1 MDILKTLKEEQKEYK
16 NTLLEDIQDRD
27 GAAVT
32 MSPEGKSP
40 AAQTLFPT
48 SYSRD
53 AKKVLLKRI
62 PTTSME
68 DFLMKLQLLQNM
80 QAKQEAEQQQTEQ
93 QPDEQQVAAN
103 EEFLNSVLTFL
114 SEKKVINMFG
124 PKTLNSLAALSV
136 AGGIGLGARA
146 FEKSMDSKDSPI
158 TSKAPLS
165 KAPEKQTLKINN
177 LKKSTEKPA
186 EAKEEKPTDVVGD
199 ILVPHLKEM
208 EGWRARRYKDSKG
221 LPTVGH
227 GALIDGSF
235 VGTMEKVFPY
245 QSKEWR
251 QKVASGNT
259 ELTAAQ
265 GHELLTHQARQKHN
279 QVRDIIGH
287 ETFDSM
293 HPNLRMHIASEHFR
307 GMIKK
312 SPKAL
317 AMIRK
322 GDLKGASKEYL
333 NADDYRENTEN
344 SIGKRMK
351 NLSDALAQH
360 SEGVKIPQT
369 TEK

>member
-1 MDILKTLKEEQKEYK
+1 MDILKTLKEEQKEYHL
-16 NTLLEDIQDRD
+16 TLLEDIQDRD
-27 GAAVT
+27 GGSVT
-32 MSPEGKSP
+32 MTPGKSSP
-40 AAQTLFPT
+40 AAETLFPT
-48 SYSRD
+48 SYPRD
-53 AKKVLLKRI
+53 AKKIILKRI

-68 DFLMKLQLLQNM
+68 DFLMRLQLIQNM
-80 QAKQEAEQQQTEQ
+80 QAQQEAEQQEQ
-93 QPDEQQVAAN
+93 QPDEEQVAAN

-114 SEKKVINMFG
+114 NEKKVFNMFG
-124 PKTLNSLAALSV
+124 PKTMNTLAALSV
-136 AGGIGLGARA
+136 AGGMGLGAKA
-146 FEKSMDSKDSPI
+146 FEKSVDSKDSPI
-158 TSKAPLS
+158 SSKSSLS

-177 LKKSTEKPA
+177 LKKSTEKPV

-199 ILVPHLKEM
+199 MLVPHLKEM

-235 VGTMEKVFPY
+235 NKTLETVFPY

-251 QKVASGNT
+251 LKVASGNA
-259 ELTAAQ
+259 ELTRAQ
-265 GHELLTHQARQKHN
+265 GHDLLMHHARQKHD
-279 QVRDIIGH
+279 QVRDMIGH
-287 ETFDSM
+287 EQFDKM
-293 HPNLRMHIASEHFR
+293 HPELRTHIASEHFR

-333 NADDYRENTEN
+333 NADDYRENTDN

-351 NLSDALAQH
+351 MLSDALAKH
-360 SEGVKIPQT
+360 SEGAILPQNG
-369 TEK
+369 E

>member
-1 MDILKTLKEEQKEYK
+1 MDILKTLKEEQKEYHL
-16 NTLLEDIQDRD
+16 TLLEDIQDRD
-27 GAAVT
+27 GGSVT
-32 MSPEGKSP
+32 MIPGKSSP
-40 AAQTLFPT
+40 AAETLFPT
-48 SYSRD
+48 SYPRD
-53 AKKVLLKRI
+53 AKKIILKRI

-68 DFLMKLQLLQNM
+68 EFLMRLQLIQNM
-80 QAKQEAEQQQTEQ
+80 QAQQEAEQQEQ
-93 QPDEQQVAAN
+93 QPDEEQVAAN

-114 SEKKVINMFG
+114 SEKKVFNMFG
-124 PKTLNSLAALSV
+124 PKTMNTLAALSV
-136 AGGIGLGARA
+136 AGGIGLGGKA
-146 FEKSMDSKDSPI
+146 FEKSIDSKDNP
-158 TSKAPLS
+158 TSSKVSLS
-165 KAPEKQTLKINN
+165 KAPEKQTLKIND
-177 LKKSTEKPA
+177 LKKSTEKPV
-186 EAKEEKPTDVVGD
+186 EAKEEKPTNVVGD
-199 ILVPHLKEM
+199 LLVPHLKEM

-235 VGTMEKVFPY
+235 VGTMEKVFPH

-251 QKVASGNT
+251 QKVAAGNM

-265 GHELLTHQARQKHN
+265 GHELLTHQARQKHD

-317 AMIRK
+317 ALIRK

-351 NLSDALAQH
+351 NLSDALAKY

>member
-1 MDILKTLKEEQKEYK
+1 MDILKTLKEEQKEYR
-16 NTLLEDIQDRD
+16 NILLEDIQDRD

-32 MSPEGKSP
+32 MTPDGKSP

-53 AKKVLLKRI
+53 AKKIILKRI

-80 QAKQEAEQQQTEQ
+80 QAKQEAQQAQAEQ

-103 EEFLNSVLTFL
+103 EEFLNDVRKFL
-114 SEKKVINMFG
+114 FEKKVINMFG
-124 PKTLNSLAALSV
+124 PKTLSSLAALSV
-136 AGGIGLGARA
+136 AGGIGLGGKA
-146 FEKSMDSKDSPI
+146 FEKSMGSTDTAI
-158 TSKAPLS
+158 TT
-165 KAPEKQTLKINN
+165 KAPEKQTLKIND
-177 LKKSTEKPA
+177 LKKSTEKPK
-186 EAKEEKPTDVVGD
+186 ETKEEKPTNVVGD
-199 ILVPHLKEM
+199 MLVPHLKEM

-251 QKVASGNT
+251 QKVASGNM

-265 GHELLTHQARQKHN
+265 GHELLTHQARQKHD
-279 QVRDIIGH
+279 QARDIIGH

-293 HPNLRMHIASEHFR
+293 HPELRMHIASEHFR
-307 GMIKK
+307 GMLKK
-312 SPKAL
+312 SPKVL

-322 GDLKGASKEYL
+322 GNLKGASTEYL

-351 NLSDALAQH
+351 KLSDALANH
-360 SEGVKIPQT
+360 SEGVIIPQP

>member
-1 MDILKTLKEEQKEYK
+1 
-16 NTLLEDIQDRD
+16 
-27 GAAVT
+27 
-32 MSPEGKSP
+32 
-40 AAQTLFPT
+40 
-48 SYSRD
+48 
-53 AKKVLLKRI
+53 
-62 PTTSME
+62 
-68 DFLMKLQLLQNM
+68 
-80 QAKQEAEQQQTEQ
+80 
-93 QPDEQQVAAN
+93 
-103 EEFLNSVLTFL
+103 
-114 SEKKVINMFG
+114 
-124 PKTLNSLAALSV
+124 
-136 AGGIGLGARA
+136 
-146 FEKSMDSKDSPI
+146 
-158 TSKAPLS
+158 
-165 KAPEKQTLKINN
+165 
-177 LKKSTEKPA
+177 
-186 EAKEEKPTDVVGD
+186 
-199 ILVPHLKEM
+199 M

-265 GHELLTHQARQKHN
+265 GHELLTHQAKQKHN

-293 HPNLRMHIASEHFR
+293 HPNLRMHLASEHFR

-317 AMIRK
+317 SMIRK

-351 NLSDALAQH
+351 NHTDALAQH

>member
-1 MDILKTLKEEQKEYK
+1 MDILKTLKEEQKEYR
-16 NTLLEDIQDRD
+16 NILLEDIQDRD

-32 MSPEGKSP
+32 MTPDGKSP

-53 AKKVLLKRI
+53 AKKILLKRI

-80 QAKQEAEQQQTEQ
+80 QAKQEAKQAQAEQ

-103 EEFLNSVLTFL
+103 EEFLNDVRKFL
-114 SEKKVINMFG
+114 FEKKVINMFG

-136 AGGIGLGARA
+136 AGGIGLGGKA
-146 FEKSMDSKDSPI
+146 FEKSMGSTDTAI
-158 TSKAPLS
+158 TT
-165 KAPEKQTLKINN
+165 KAPEKQILKIND
-177 LKKSTEKPA
+177 LKKSTEKPK
-186 EAKEEKPTDVVGD
+186 ETKEEKPTNVVGD
-199 ILVPHLKEM
+199 MLVPHLKEM

-251 QKVASGNT
+251 QKVASGNM

-265 GHELLTHQARQKHN
+265 GHELLTHQARQKHD
-279 QVRDIIGH
+279 QARDIIGH

-293 HPNLRMHIASEHFR
+293 HPELRMHIASEHFR
-307 GMIKK
+307 GMLKK

-317 AMIRK
+317 GMIRN
-322 GDLKGASKEYL
+322 GDLKGASREYL

-351 NLSDALAQH
+351 KLSDALANH
-360 SEGVKIPQT
+360 SEGVIIPQP